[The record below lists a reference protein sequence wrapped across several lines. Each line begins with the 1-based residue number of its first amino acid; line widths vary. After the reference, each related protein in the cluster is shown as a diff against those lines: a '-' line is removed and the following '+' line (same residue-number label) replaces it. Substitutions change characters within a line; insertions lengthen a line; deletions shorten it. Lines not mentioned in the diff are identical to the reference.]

1 MMRILGQCTSDLLS
15 KLRSQRNTGVRKL
28 CPVISLNGE
37 FVSTAAEFRLVVCTG
52 SSVALAQ
59 VMHEVITMRIEKWAR
74 SPPWL
79 ISALSRSTAESKLR
93 SEEHTSELQ
102 SLMRISSAV
111 FCLKKK
117 TNQISYIILS
127 LYTYHN

>member
-28 CPVISLNGE
+28 CPGISLNGE

-79 ISALSRSTAESKLR
+79 ISALSRSTAESKLKIGR
-93 SEEHTSELQ
+93 ASCRERVCQ
-102 SLMRISSAV
+102 YV
-111 FCLKKK
+111 
-117 TNQISYIILS
+117 
-127 LYTYHN
+127 